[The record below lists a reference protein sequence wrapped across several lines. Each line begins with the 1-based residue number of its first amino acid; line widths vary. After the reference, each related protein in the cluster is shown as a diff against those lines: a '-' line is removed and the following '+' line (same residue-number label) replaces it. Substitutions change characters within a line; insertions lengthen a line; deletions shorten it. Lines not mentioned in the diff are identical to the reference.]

1 MRAVRL
7 IRANGLNERVIGDA
21 GAIRVLDDAEA
32 LEMVEVWRLAVY
44 APEHDPG
51 PHSWSAGAV
60 QEVPVKFVGPEAAA
74 ARLDQLVRD
83 QQLPADFVEAYKEET
98 SPQEAAQ
105 ELVELTEELNL
116 YDEPEK
122 PAPVRPDMRM
132 PWTTASKA
140 DWIDWAVH
148 LGAKAEDAAL
158 LTKKDLMSRYGERL

>member
-1 MRAVRL
+1 MKAVRL
-7 IRANGLNERVIGDA
+7 THACGLNERVYGDE
-21 GAIRVLDDAEA
+21 GTSLVLDDAEA
-32 LEMVEVWRLAVY
+32 HELVEVHCLAVY
-44 APEHDPG
+44 APELDPV
-51 PHSWSAGAV
+51 A
-60 QEVPVKFVGPEAAA
+60 QEIPVKFVGPEKAA

-83 QQLPADFVEAYKEET
+83 QQLPADFVEAYKEEM

-105 ELVELTEELNL
+105 ELVEPTALSDSDLG
-116 YDEPEK
+116 DS
-122 PAPVRPDMRM
+122 PAEMKM